1 MMHEFLKYPDG
12 TEVVFSSIRHDENGE
27 EVIWVCFERPMEH
40 GFDTV
45 IFELP
50 SYRIVRKEG
59 NYTDEEIEKFLKTV
73 EDGADIFFK
82 YAREEGMNIV

>member
-1 MMHEFLKYPDG
+1 
-12 TEVVFSSIRHDENGE
+12 
-27 EVIWVCFERPMEH
+27 MEH